1 MSYAGSSDRR
11 AAHDTRVK
19 KEENLAI
26 LRQEGLGAPLADVIP
41 PRQQPSFC
49 KPRVVK

>member
-11 AAHDTRVK
+11 AAHDTRVR

-26 LRQEGLGAPLADVIP
+26 LRQEGRQTPLADVIP
-41 PRQQPSFC
+41 LRQQPSFC
-49 KPRVVK
+49 KPRAVK

>member
-26 LRQEGLGAPLADVIP
+26 LRQEGLGAPLD
-41 PRQQPSFC
+41 RCHPSSATTLLL
-49 KPRVVK
+49 